1 MDNVILK
8 AIFIGIF
15 IIVIGLFIYLLYDYG
30 TFKEDMKKENDA
42 EEKLIKLVQKNYE
55 YYHNLNNTLSNAVNE
70 NSRLTVSLQI
80 SDSDTKKR
88 IQEIEKLRTQTLK
101 SFHDNV
107 VQYGEYITFL
117 KKNNKE
123 LNKSIRFA
131 NVCATAKKIKK
142 QTTGMETIL
151 NLIEEQTLQIWNIL
165 EDINK
170 SNHII
175 DYRVKVVDYKI
186 RQHEA
191 VMKHL
196 MDNNLIIAQSVEE
209 FRQYIES
216 HKQFVEQLIN
226 TVARFDGII
235 TDMDYVA
242 NVNQQNINKL
252 NTSNLADENDIIF
265 MNNEID
271 FINNYLI
278 ELDERAS
285 NLELQI
291 STPEWENID
300 LEDLDQRASNL
311 RNTIQGYFTRV
322 EELST
327 EQVGFVN
334 SVSEYKTRMDTNELN
349 ATALEGHALNASNVL
364 LDYRKQLND
373 LNSDLS
379 ELRNKTLDIQQDISQ
394 LENEWQ
400 YTSNEVYYNK
410 SSHISQDIFDL
421 DTAIRQYFNF
431 HDSYN
436 NFYTLHDDE
445 YNYNVPKVE
454 VLSTMKS
461 PNGLTVHTT
470 GNSKNAENFKICDQN
485 MNCMQLSIN
494 NNAFYLSPDSIGNFS
509 IMSGET
515 SLADFDMNRNMIS
528 LGKHEA
534 GINNDLGRP
543 MVIKDGLVHMDG
555 FDVMNCD
562 PEPAPVA
569 PSPVVAPIIVYQ
581 PETNCVKQV
590 CVSGAIYYILLNNGN
605 LYTLEQTEP
614 IKTNVKKIA
623 EAASGLGYVAILTN
637 DKKMFYHNTSPA
649 SHNHREQTGHGEWKD
664 TQLSDIDDISTW
676 NMNRS
681 GDSIVYYLTNNK
693 IFYQGNDNN
702 SVPFT
707 KQISVP
713 ENIIIDKLEDN
724 FAITNEGDV
733 YEIQPSHE
741 KPMEKI
747 ELNSE
752 KIQSVQVTHISQS
765 EVFFITNEGDVYA
778 TGTQSWSDGSDG
790 LLKKW
795 FGIEKDTY
803 NAGYNTETNQFYSIP
818 VKIDFFDKNVSKITS
833 ARVFGNV
840 MFLTKNGD
848 VYSGGFNGFG
858 ELGVQVTDLYNSE
871 KNDTNHQPITKMSY
885 LKNISHMALGFNSI
899 FITNNGNIYT
909 CGWDSDGSG
918 NSGNLKR
925 ELGITSSSIHNNG
938 DSESVKSSPVPR
950 LIDNYEQWK
959 TIINCGKPTKKHI
972 RAITTTAGSECTFL
986 LISDDTESI
995 VLGVGKISGFIPGF
1009 ANNNEK
1015 TFKKM
1020 TGLPSVI
1027 RIDDISTRQQN
1038 LLFVKN
1044 DGSVYGAGQNAN
1056 YQLGLGQNISRNYFV
1071 SSSIQPRV
1079 LQVATGNDYSLFL
1092 KYDGTVFITG
1102 GSMSIRYIKNPASTT
1117 DIHLKD
1123 EQYQQNIREEQK
1135 FPVLINGIGNIVQIS
1150 SGPTHAAFLTV
1161 NGKVYHS
1168 HIGQLE
1174 FPSFLPAINN
1184 QGEVIDASEIVQV
1197 SCGKLFTLFL
1207 KIDGTVQSLGYNS
1220 HGQLGDGTTTSR
1232 TSLVNISGLSDIEQ
1246 VSAGLSHS
1254 AFLKKDGTVFA
1265 CGNNNKGQ
1273 LGDGTTT
1280 NKLTPTNV
1288 QDIYDVKQ
1296 VTCGT
1301 AHTVFV
1307 TKSDQVF
1314 ACGANNVGQLGDNT
1328 YVDKLKPVNVFN
1340 IDDLS
1345 NY

>member
-327 EQVGFVN
+327 EQAGFVN
-334 SVSEYKTRMDTNELN
+334 SVSGYKTRMDTNELN
-349 ATALEGHALNASNVL
+349 ATTLEGHALNASNML
-364 LDYRKQLND
+364 LDYRQQLND

-421 DTAIRQYFNF
+421 DTAMRQYFNF
-431 HDSYN
+431 YDGQN
-436 NFYTLHDDE
+436 NSYTLHDNE

-454 VLSTMKS
+454 VLSSMKS

-515 SLADFDMNRNMIS
+515 SLADFDMNQNMIS

-534 GINNDLGRP
+534 GINNGLGRP

-569 PSPVVAPIIVYQ
+569 PQPVVAPE
-581 PETNCVKQV
+581 PEP
-590 CVSGAIYYILLNNGN
+590 
-605 LYTLEQTEP
+605 EP
-614 IKTNVKKIA
+614 T
-623 EAASGLGYVAILTN
+623 
-637 DKKMFYHNTSPA
+637 
-649 SHNHREQTGHGEWKD
+649 
-664 TQLSDIDDISTW
+664 
-676 NMNRS
+676 
-681 GDSIVYYLTNNK
+681 
-693 IFYQGNDNN
+693 
-702 SVPFT
+702 
-707 KQISVP
+707 
-713 ENIIIDKLEDN
+713 
-724 FAITNEGDV
+724 
-733 YEIQPSHE
+733 
-741 KPMEKI
+741 
-747 ELNSE
+747 
-752 KIQSVQVTHISQS
+752 
-765 EVFFITNEGDVYA
+765 
-778 TGTQSWSDGSDG
+778 
-790 LLKKW
+790 
-795 FGIEKDTY
+795 
-803 NAGYNTETNQFYSIP
+803 
-818 VKIDFFDKNVSKITS
+818 
-833 ARVFGNV
+833 
-840 MFLTKNGD
+840 
-848 VYSGGFNGFG
+848 
-858 ELGVQVTDLYNSE
+858 
-871 KNDTNHQPITKMSY
+871 
-885 LKNISHMALGFNSI
+885 
-899 FITNNGNIYT
+899 
-909 CGWDSDGSG
+909 
-918 NSGNLKR
+918 
-925 ELGITSSSIHNNG
+925 
-938 DSESVKSSPVPR
+938 
-950 LIDNYEQWK
+950 
-959 TIINCGKPTKKHI
+959 
-972 RAITTTAGSECTFL
+972 
-986 LISDDTESI
+986 
-995 VLGVGKISGFIPGF
+995 
-1009 ANNNEK
+1009 
-1015 TFKKM
+1015 
-1020 TGLPSVI
+1020 
-1027 RIDDISTRQQN
+1027 
-1038 LLFVKN
+1038 
-1044 DGSVYGAGQNAN
+1044 
-1056 YQLGLGQNISRNYFV
+1056 
-1071 SSSIQPRV
+1071 
-1079 LQVATGNDYSLFL
+1079 
-1092 KYDGTVFITG
+1092 
-1102 GSMSIRYIKNPASTT
+1102 
-1117 DIHLKD
+1117 
-1123 EQYQQNIREEQK
+1123 
-1135 FPVLINGIGNIVQIS
+1135 
-1150 SGPTHAAFLTV
+1150 
-1161 NGKVYHS
+1161 
-1168 HIGQLE
+1168 
-1174 FPSFLPAINN
+1174 
-1184 QGEVIDASEIVQV
+1184 
-1197 SCGKLFTLFL
+1197 
-1207 KIDGTVQSLGYNS
+1207 
-1220 HGQLGDGTTTSR
+1220 
-1232 TSLVNISGLSDIEQ
+1232 
-1246 VSAGLSHS
+1246 
-1254 AFLKKDGTVFA
+1254 
-1265 CGNNNKGQ
+1265 
-1273 LGDGTTT
+1273 
-1280 NKLTPTNV
+1280 
-1288 QDIYDVKQ
+1288 
-1296 VTCGT
+1296 
-1301 AHTVFV
+1301 
-1307 TKSDQVF
+1307 
-1314 ACGANNVGQLGDNT
+1314 
-1328 YVDKLKPVNVFN
+1328 
-1340 IDDLS
+1340 
-1345 NY
+1345 